1 MQGSHSA
8 QAISTLPPCRNHI
21 HSGACAVVSK
31 ACRAELQVQVRAV
44 SSSRASD
51 TAAATS
57 ASIAH
62 MYRASRQHRYS
73 PIG

>member
-1 MQGSHSA
+1 MPGSHSA
-8 QAISTLPPCRNHI
+8 QAISTLPPCRSHT

-31 ACRAELQVQVRAV
+31 VCRAELQVQVRAV

-57 ASIAH
+57 ASMTHTYCAN
-62 MYRASRQHRYS
+62 REHRYS